1 MAAMRCRRQLGLG
14 VAAKLAVGALVASS
28 WLSGA
33 VSGAGQLPVV
43 LSALKFDGT
52 DSGPVWCSSTVETD
66 GATTYCWRADMSASS
81 IGTND
86 AAEGDALSPCPLALS
101 LNITSAGA
109 VQGAEIANIV
119 LSVAINHDNA
129 LNSDLAAAC
138 SLSVPQGNVSAE
150 AGVYYTDEPG
160 QAATDV
166 RATSIENATLSNDA
180 LSRWTSE
187 GVVALQATV
196 ELSSQPISS
205 IFVGRI
211 VCESGRSSVE
221 PATRYTFAVF
231 GKLNRSVAAS
241 SVAVSEGGTTTAVAL
256 SDGQTLGMTGS
267 QFTIAIVVVVVV
279 LIGMGAAIVVWIRRR
294 SRIRL
299 KVQQGTESP
308 VTGESN
314 LRFSDWTQV
323 YATHDE
329 LPSSILLDDCTT
341 LAILRASVVS
351 PTRHV
356 ADFTRDVAVW
366 DERSS
371 ASPITPGSCI
381 LSSTSCESL
390 SPANSFVLME
400 SCDRVSLP
408 LQEAL
413 QSLSDSE
420 DERLE
425 VDV

>member
-1 MAAMRCRRQLGLG
+1 M
-14 VAAKLAVGALVASS
+14 
-28 WLSGA
+28 
-33 VSGAGQLPVV
+33 GAGSV
-43 LSALKFDGT
+43 GT
-52 DSGPVWCSSTVETD
+52 S
-66 GATTYCWRADMSASS
+66 
-81 IGTND
+81 D
-86 AAEGDALSPCPLALS
+86 AAEGNALSSCPLALR
-101 LNITSAGA
+101 LNVTSAAA
-109 VQGAEIANIV
+109 VQGVEIASAE
-119 LSVAINHDNA
+119 LSVAINHDNVP
-129 LNSDLAAAC
+129 LDSDLAAAC
-138 SLSVPQGNVSAE
+138 SLSVTQGEGSVK
-150 AGVYYTDEPG
+150 AGLYFTDEPG
-160 QAATDV
+160 EAATSI
-166 RATSIENATLSNDA
+166 RATSIENVTLPSDA
-180 LSRWTSE
+180 LSSWTSD
-187 GVVALQATV
+187 GVVILQATV
-196 ELSSQPISS
+196 ELSSQLISS
-205 IFVGRI
+205 TFVGRI
-211 VCESGRSSVE
+211 ICESGSSSVE
-221 PATRYTFAVF
+221 PATRYSFAVF
-231 GKLNRSVAAS
+231 SQLDRAITAS
-241 SVAVSEGGTTTAVAL
+241 SVMASEGGTTTTAVTL

-267 QFTIAIVVVVVV
+267 QFTIAVLVVVVV
-279 LIGMGAAIVVWIRRR
+279 LIGVGAAIVVWIRRR

-299 KVQQGTESP
+299 KVRQGTESP

-323 YATHDE
+323 YATHDG

-381 LSSTSCESL
+381 LGSTSCESL